1 MRSTFEITLN
11 PLPLFIFKVQEI
23 VLHLENRAF
32 SANFTE
38 FSSHLHSSYLK
49 CRYYKHKYTL
59 FNSVKPGK
67 SSPTSSNITF
77 SVIKFH
83 HEKLHMRIGNL

>member
-11 PLPLFIFKVQEI
+11 PLPLFIFKVQGI

-49 CRYYKHKYTL
+49 CKYNKHKQVYIIQQSKARKEFTYFL
-59 FNSVKPGK
+59 KY
-67 SSPTSSNITF
+67 NIQ
-77 SVIKFH
+77 
-83 HEKLHMRIGNL
+83 RY